1 MLFQRIRQVNV
12 EAFRL
17 VRLIAG
23 FFEQQIQF
31 RMRHCIRRHQ
41 QLEPVQARQ
50 QVIFDIAAP
59 CALHHFEARDINSF
73 DDFDEKRAGADARIE
88 KLHFMHITLNRRGAP
103 LFLDFDRDGGRVGQ
117 ALRQAKFA
125 LNQVIYGADD
135 EFDDRRGRVPNAPAF
150 AEFWVIRSEERFVK
164 MDDRIGLLRRLR
176 EMLEQRVDIR
186 RPKDF
191 REVVHRRFDA
201 LVNLFQQ
208 NILKQFAQ
216 KRVGLGDKF
225 RRFLARERIRRG
237 IVQPRRKEAVGERLR
252 VQIGKLARREVVN
265 QNLLKRLELVFQR
278 GLLGGLRVRRD
289 GLLQNGL
296 QQPRFRGHQF
306 RQF

>member
-1 MLFQRIRQVNV
+1 M
-12 EAFRL
+12 
-17 VRLIAG
+17 
-23 FFEQQIQF
+23 
-31 RMRHCIRRHQ
+31 
-41 QLEPVQARQ
+41 
-50 QVIFDIAAP
+50 
-59 CALHHFEARDINSF
+59 
-73 DDFDEKRAGADARIE
+73 
-88 KLHFMHITLNRRGAP
+88 
-103 LFLDFDRDGGRVGQ
+103 
-117 ALRQAKFA
+117 RQAEFA
-125 LNQVIYGADD
+125 LKQVIYGADD

-150 AEFWVIRSEERFVK
+150 AEFWVIRGEKSFVE
-164 MDDRIGLLRRLR
+164 MNHRIGLLRRLR

-216 KRVGLGDKF
+216 KRVGFGDEF
-225 RRFLARERIRRG
+225 RRFLARERIRRR
-237 IVQPRRKEAVGERLR
+237 IMQSRRKEAVGEGLR
-252 VQIGKLARREVVN
+252 VQIGELLWREVVN

-296 QQPRFRGHQF
+296 QQSRFRGHQF
-306 RQF
+306 CQF